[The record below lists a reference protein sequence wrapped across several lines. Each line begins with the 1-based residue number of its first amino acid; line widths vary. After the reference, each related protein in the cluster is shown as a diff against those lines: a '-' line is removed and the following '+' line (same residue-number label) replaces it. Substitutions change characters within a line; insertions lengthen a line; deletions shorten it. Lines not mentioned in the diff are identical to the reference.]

1 MQVPLVIVQTPAPML
16 EISSVSP
23 AANNEVFTVIVVD
36 PAAFIRTLV
45 PTSAATKTYETVL
58 VEVVLL
64 YWFERR
70 RLAFAAVNT
79 SPEVKTV
86 GNAIMLLL

>member
-16 EISSVSP
+16 DISSVSP
-23 AANNEVFTVIVVD
+23 AANNEVLTVIVVD

-45 PTSAATKTYETVL
+45 PTSAPTKTYDTVL
-58 VEVVLL
+58 VEVVRL

-86 GNAIMLLL
+86 GNAMMLLL